1 MKPWVGWFVL
11 CIATMLLSTVARA
24 QIDSQAVK
32 ADSLAAR
39 VDFVRDVRPLF
50 QRHCYA
56 CHAAEKQK
64 GGLRLDIQSAAFAG
78 GDTWGASII
87 PGDASASPLI
97 ELITTHDDN
106 QRMPLDAAR
115 LTDSEIQILNQWID
129 QGAVWPA
136 GVDLAKL
143 DDWRDHWSF
152 KPLSAASDAASIDQ
166 FIELHLA
173 SHGLELN
180 PPADPRTLIRRMVFD
195 VTGLPPSPEAVE
207 EFVQQPDVEL
217 LVDRLLASPRYG
229 ERWAQHWL
237 DVIRWAE
244 TVGFE
249 TNGERRDA
257 WPYRD
262 WLIAA
267 LNQDKPYDQFVF
279 EQIAGDTVGEDAALG
294 FLVAGP
300 ANLPGQ
306 VGRDEAAM
314 RGARQD
320 ELDEVIST
328 VSQACLGLTVG
339 CARCH
344 DHKFDPI
351 SQRDYYAMQAIFAGL
366 HYGTRRWRGPENDA
380 WTAEVPAARSQ
391 VAELRRQLQ
400 WLGQE
405 HNLRPA
411 LNDVHSE
418 SFEALSATAVR
429 MRIEATADG
438 SPASLYEF
446 EVWTKATAQSSSAN
460 VALASAGAVASAS
473 SFALA
478 NQSRHF
484 DNLIDGSVDQRQAYP
499 WVAAEKGPAWFRIDF
514 SGPVRMDRITLQHG
528 ASMPVDFVVEA
539 LSADSQQWL
548 EVAHTRDR
556 LPRIDDRRRLEEV
569 TIEPLPAD
577 KMPRLVKLLAEIR
590 AAENR
595 LNRLQ
600 AGPQVYAASFAP
612 QRPATFVLHRGDAM
626 QRQAEVGPAMPE
638 FLGQVAAAA
647 KQTAVAS
654 PTAVPA
660 QTAAATGDASTA
672 SSDTDARVAMAG
684 RLTGAYHPLT
694 ARVIVN
700 RVWHHHFGTGLVST
714 PSDFGRMGA
723 VPSHPELLD
732 WLAARFIQEGW
743 SLKRLH
749 RWILTSRAYG
759 QSSASRPEAV
769 AVDADSRWL
778 WRFSPRRLEAE
789 ALRDSILSVSGNL
802 NLKTGGPG
810 FDFFNQRG
818 GLSDYVPKETF
829 DEAGWRRMIYA
840 HKVRMISVDI
850 FGSFDC
856 PDAGQM
862 QPNRTRSITPLQALG
877 MLNSPFV
884 QQQAAIFAMRV
895 RSEAGEKLE
904 AQLDRACQLALSRSL
919 TPVEWQPLMK
929 LARDHG
935 LDQVCRAL
943 FNTSEFAFIP

>member
-1 MKPWVGWFVL
+1 MKHIFGWGVL
-11 CIATMLLSTVARA
+11 FWGALLFSSVASAQTTTQATKVES
-24 QIDSQAVK
+24 SAVQ
-32 ADSLAAR
+32 
-39 VDFVRDVRPLF
+39 VDFVRQVRPLF

-64 GGLRLDIQSAAFAG
+64 GGLRLDIKSAAFKG
-78 GDTWGASII
+78 GDTWGASIV
-87 PGDASASPLI
+87 PGDVSASPLM
-97 ELITTHDDN
+97 ELITSHDDDL
-106 QRMPLDAAR
+106 RMPMDAAR
-115 LTDSEIQILNQWID
+115 LTESEIQIVRQWIE

-136 GVDLAKL
+136 SADLAKL
-143 DDWRDHWSF
+143 EDWRDHWSF
-152 KPLSAASDAASIDQ
+152 KPLRPVSAATSIDR
-166 FIELHLA
+166 FIQMHLA
-173 SHGLELN
+173 AQGLEMN
-180 PPADPRTLIRRMVFD
+180 PPADSRTLVRRIYFNL
-195 VTGLPPSPEAVE
+195 TGLPPSPEAVE
-207 EFVQQPDVEL
+207 QFVQQPDVEL
-217 LVDRLLASPRYG
+217 LVERLLASPRYG

-249 TNGERRDA
+249 TNAERRDA

-267 LNQDKPYDQFVF
+267 LNQDKPYDQFLF
-279 EQIAGDTVGEDAALG
+279 EQIAGDTVSEDAALG

-366 HYGTRRWRGPENDA
+366 NYGSRRWRGPENDS
-380 WTAEVPAARSQ
+380 WTAEVSAAGRA
-391 VAELRRQLQ
+391 VADLRRELE
-400 WLGQE
+400 LIAQE
-405 HNLRPA
+405 HSLRPA
-411 LNDVHSE
+411 LNDIHSE
-418 SFEALSATAVR
+418 SFEALTATAVR
-429 MRIEATADG
+429 MRIEATADA

-446 EVWTKATAQSSSAN
+446 EVWTKAEALSPSVN
-460 VALASAGAVASAS
+460 VALASVGAVPSAS

-514 SGPVRMDRITLQHG
+514 SGPAQIERFSLQRG
-528 ASMPVDFVVEA
+528 SSMPVDFVVEA
-539 LSADSQQWL
+539 LTSDSQQWR

-556 LPRIDDRRRLEEV
+556 LPRVDDRRRLEDIK
-569 TIEPLPAD
+569 IESLPAE
-577 KMPRLVKLLAEIR
+577 KLPGLVKLLGEIR
-590 AAENR
+590 SAESR

-612 QRPATFVLHRGDAM
+612 ERPVTFVLHRGDAM
-626 QRQAEVGPAMPE
+626 QRRAEVEPAVPE
-638 FLGQVAAAA
+638 FLGQVITNS
-647 KQTAVAS
+647 KHNEI
-654 PTAVPA
+654 
-660 QTAAATGDASTA
+660 ATQSERD
-672 SSDTDARVAMAG
+672 DRVALA
-684 RLTGAYHPLT
+684 RHLTHPDHPLT

-700 RVWHHHFGTGLVST
+700 RVWHHHFGMGLVAT

-723 VPSHPELLD
+723 APSHPELLD
-732 WLAARFIQEGW
+732 WLARKFMAEGW
-743 SLKRLH
+743 SLKQLH
-749 RWILTSRAYG
+749 RWIVTSRTYC
-759 QSSASRPEAV
+759 QSSIPRAEAV
-769 AVDADSRWL
+769 AVDADGRWL

-802 NLKTGGPG
+802 NLAMGGPG

-818 GLSDYVPKETF
+818 GLADYVPKETF
-829 DEAGWRRMIYA
+829 EAAGWRRMVYA
-840 HKVRMISVDI
+840 HKVRMIAVDI

-862 QPNRTRSITPLQALG
+862 QPSRTRSITPLQALG
-877 MLNSPFV
+877 MLNSPFM
-884 QQQAAIFAMRV
+884 QQQAQIFAARV
-895 RSEAGEKLE
+895 RREAGDKLE
-904 AQLDRACQLALSRSL
+904 SQLDRASRLALSRPL
-919 TPVEWQPLMK
+919 TPVEQQQLMK
-929 LARDHG
+929 LAAAHG
-935 LDQVCRAL
+935 LEQVCRAL